1 MISPPPWSDEF
12 YEYFLYHTFPEE
24 LPSLAQKYR
33 DQGREEDAARV
44 RELIEKRK
52 QDPSIVIL

>member
-1 MISPPPWSDEF
+1 MTEPPWDDET

-24 LPSLAQKYR
+24 LPSLARRYL
-33 DQGREEDAARV
+33 DYGREDDAARV
-44 RELIEKRK
+44 QELIEKRK